1 MRTFCLL
8 ALGCLLLASPVW
20 AGDAEPDA
28 AKARLEENWNHYQEA
43 QSRLASLEARYSRG
57 MTSNNLVGPSREQ
70 VVSGIAQA
78 KREIASAR
86 DAHDELFEA
95 ARRSGVPWSELDRY
109 EQLPAPPAA
118 RQPAIEANPDDLT
131 VGSQNLDDVEEAYSE
146 DSDELEGDAEN
157 VDDVSG
163 YESED
168 LDDADQAESEDSD
181 DMRATS
187 RDPD

>member
-1 MRTFCLL
+1 
-8 ALGCLLLASPVW
+8 
-20 AGDAEPDA
+20 
-28 AKARLEENWNHYQEA
+28 
-43 QSRLASLEARYSRG
+43 
-57 MTSNNLVGPSREQ
+57 
-70 VVSGIAQA
+70 
-78 KREIASAR
+78 
-86 DAHDELFEA
+86 
-95 ARRSGVPWSELDRY
+95 
-109 EQLPAPPAA
+109 
-118 RQPAIEANPDDLT
+118 
-131 VGSQNLDDVEEAYSE
+131 VEEAYSE